1 MKFLEKLGK
10 IDRRIIY
17 LILGLVVIVPLIKPL
32 ELPVFYSHP
41 VKSLFDFIEK
51 QPEGACILLSMDYDP
66 TVLPECHP
74 MAKAIVRHAFAK
86 NLKVI
91 GLTLNPAGTGLALE
105 VMTDIPKEY
114 NKKYGED
121 YVFLGFRPDITATIL
136 GFGEDIR
143 RIFPLD
149 YYGNRTDTLLLIQRV
164 RNYDDIALAIS
175 IAGSGIP
182 VSWIYY
188 ARGRYGQDVAAGV
201 TAVMAADFYPY
212 LRTGQFVG
220 LLGGMKGAAEYE
232 KMVYGHGYT
241 DKKGL
246 ATSGMDAI
254 SLSHILIIIF
264 VIIGNIS
271 FIAMLKR
278 RKS

>member
-1 MKFLEKLGK
+1 MKFFEKLGK

-17 LILGLVVIVPLIKPL
+17 LILGLVVIIPLIKPL
-32 ELPVFYSHP
+32 ELPVFYSYP

-51 QPEGACILLSMDYDP
+51 QSEGSCILLSMDYDP

-74 MAKAIVRHAFAK
+74 MAKAILRHAFAK

-105 VMTDIPKEY
+105 VITDIPKEY

-121 YVFLGFRPDITATIL
+121 YVFLGFRADITATIL

-143 RIFPLD
+143 RIFPFD
-149 YYGNRTDTLLLIQRV
+149 YYGNRTDTLPLLQNV

-201 TAVMAADFYPY
+201 TAVMAADYYPY

-232 KMVYGHGYT
+232 KLVYENKYT
-241 DKKGL
+241 HQKGL

-271 FIAMLKR
+271 FIAMLR
-278 RKS
+278 RRET

>member
-1 MKFLEKLGK
+1 MRFLEKLGK

-17 LILGLVVIVPLIKPL
+17 LILGIIIIIPLVKPL

-41 VKSLFDFIEK
+41 VKSLFEFIEK

-74 MAKAIVRHAFAK
+74 MSKAILRHAFAR

-105 VMTDIPKEY
+105 AMTEIPKEY

-121 YVFLGFRPDITATIL
+121 YIFLGFRPNVAATIL

-143 RIFPLD
+143 KIFPLD
-149 YYGNRTDTLLLIQRV
+149 YYGNKIDTLPLVKKIK
-164 RNYDDIALAIS
+164 NYDDIALAIS
-175 IAGSGIP
+175 ISGSSLP
-182 VSWIYY
+182 LSWVYY
-188 ARGRYGQDVAAGV
+188 ARGRYGQEIAAGV

-232 KMVYGHGYT
+232 KIIYEHGYT
-241 DKKGL
+241 NKKGL

-271 FIAMLKR
+271 FIATLRR
-278 RKS
+278 RK